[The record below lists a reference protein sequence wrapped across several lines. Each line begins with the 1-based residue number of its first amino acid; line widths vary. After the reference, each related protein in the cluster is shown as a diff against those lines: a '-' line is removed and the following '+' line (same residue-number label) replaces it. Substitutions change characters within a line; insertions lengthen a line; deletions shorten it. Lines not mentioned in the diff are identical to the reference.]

1 MSNTEQ
7 NSNEKKKISLK
18 ELMEQQLAKKKE
30 KLSTNKQSQSGVGTN
45 QKMKSQ
51 QHKKTSNTRRK
62 MGS

>member
-1 MSNTEQ
+1 MT
-7 NSNEKKKISLK
+7 NSENEKKKVSLK

-30 KLSTNKQSQSGVGTN
+30 KLSNSKHGQNAVGSN

-51 QHKKTSNTRRK
+51 QHKKTTNTRRK